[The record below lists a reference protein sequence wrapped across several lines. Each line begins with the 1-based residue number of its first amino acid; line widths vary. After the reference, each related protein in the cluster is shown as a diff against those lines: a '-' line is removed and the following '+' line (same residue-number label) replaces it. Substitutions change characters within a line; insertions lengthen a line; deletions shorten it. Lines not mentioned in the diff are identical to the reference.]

1 MTKNPYALFIGLA
14 LALSA
19 AHEARAD
26 LEFLSPDI
34 APDDTILFSTRVDL
48 PDGQSYD
55 TLFATKAEA
64 PEAVQLSFYPE
75 ALTIVDDGRRLQI
88 RNRYGVFMTERGFG
102 GIKPVAG
109 FPSFARGASVQQGKI
124 IDARPAPDGSLILY
138 IAPTGAA
145 RGDLM
150 LFDITKSSNTMIAK
164 GIAFSVDNFPAAWS
178 LDSRYFVYSRDNEL
192 FYFSIEQ
199 ARTGRI
205 PDESWRRIGKG
216 RIAQARWSANGS
228 LYVLR
233 ERSMYRIMPEEFFTQ
248 AIYSGI
254 VAPGSLVGKA
264 PFPYDPNFDSFWI
277 SPDGGKVL
285 LCKDGRNIFLYRLDP
300 DDYGQSDEVRAMPYL
315 FLQGNTVVNQVIWP
329 SSDEVTI
336 FTGSIRNGDRVS
348 GAYRVKI
355 PVRGDE
361 GLSASFQELDVAGAR
376 SLALSPDETR
386 IAIASASGVSVRRY
400 SNWAT
405 ERAFSAPEALSALW
419 VSNDRLVIAGKSLTE
434 LVALSGDS
442 RTLIALS
449 QADAYG
455 WSKDKPGV
463 AMARVGQ
470 QAYESSPLAAAWQRS
485 ASYAARELSTSSAQ
499 YRVYLDALSS
509 GAYKNLI
516 MLRSIKTL
524 GTTSLLPK
532 PGRSYAPFPDRDD
545 PREPGIFNYGSRIR
559 RREVALVINAHEG
572 AEGLVTILNALKA
585 YEIRATF
592 FLNGEFIRRNPGAA
606 RLIAQSGHEAGNLFF
621 SVFDAT
627 DARYRIDGEFVKR
640 GLARTEDEYFQATGA
655 ELSLLW
661 HAPYYATSSVLLEA
675 AAAMHYTY
683 VGRDIDPLDW
693 VGRFQGSVTQ
703 SLYAS
708 AHTLVESVVSAVRPG
723 SIIPIQLGIPEGGR
737 DDFLFNELPLL
748 INALIAEGYAIVPVS
763 QLIEYAD

>member
-1 MTKNPYALFIGLA
+1 MTKTPYMIVLGLVLS
-14 LALSA
+14 LAA
-19 AHEARAD
+19 VREVRAD
-26 LEFLSPDI
+26 MEFLAPDI

-48 PDGQSYD
+48 PGGESYD
-55 TLFATKAEA
+55 TLFAVNAA
-64 PEAVQLSFYPE
+64 SPEPVQLSFYPE
-75 ALTIVDDGRRLQI
+75 ALSIVDDGRRLQI
-88 RNRYGVFMTERGFG
+88 RNRFGVFMTERGFSG
-102 GIKPVAG
+102 LKPVAG
-109 FPSFARGASVQQGKI
+109 FPSFTRGASVQQGKMV
-124 IDARPAPDGSLILY
+124 DARPAPDGSLILY

-150 LFDITKSSNTMIAK
+150 LFDITKSTNTIIAK
-164 GIAFSVDNFPAAWS
+164 GIAFSIDTFPAAWS
-178 LDSRYFVYSRDNEL
+178 LDSRYFVYSRNNEL

-199 ARTGRI
+199 ARANRI

-216 RIAQARWSANGS
+216 RIAQVRWSANGS

-264 PFPYDPNFDSFWI
+264 PFPYDPNFDAFWI

-315 FLQGNTVVNQVIWP
+315 FLQGNTVVNQIIWP
-329 SSDEVTI
+329 ASDEVTI
-336 FTGSIRNGDRVS
+336 FTGSIRNGERVS

-355 PVRGDE
+355 PLRGDE

-376 SLALSPDETR
+376 LLTLSPDETR
-386 IAIASASGVSVRRY
+386 IAIAGDSGVSVRRY

-405 ERAFSAPEALSALW
+405 ERNYAAPGALSALW
-419 VSNDRLVIAGKSLTE
+419 VSNDRLVIAGKALTE
-434 LVALSGDS
+434 LVSLSGDT

-455 WSKDKPGV
+455 WAKDKPGS

-470 QAYESSPLAAAWQRS
+470 QAYEGSPLAAAWQRS
-485 ASYAARELSTSSAQ
+485 PSYAVREPSTSSAN

-532 PGRSYAPFPDRDD
+532 PGRSYVPFPDRDD
-545 PREPGIFNYGSRIR
+545 PREPGIFNHGSRIR

-585 YEIRATF
+585 YEIRSTF

-606 RLIAQSGHEAGNLFF
+606 RLVAQSGHETGNLFF

-627 DARYRIDGEFVKR
+627 DARYRIDAEFVKR
-640 GLARTEDEYFQATGA
+640 GLARNEDEYFQATGA

-675 AAAMHYTY
+675 ASSMHYSY
-683 VGRDIDPLDW
+683 IGRDIDPLDW

-708 AHTLVESVVSAVRPG
+708 AHDLVERIMASVRPG

-748 INALIAEGYAIVPVS
+748 INALMAEGYTIVPVS
-763 QLIEYAD
+763 QLIEYLN